1 MILRKP
7 YAFFI
12 KQFKMIHFVL
22 ALLISF
28 LVYRTTLIIGFF
40 SEYLSSSLVSVD
52 PTAVDR
58 LFGSEVYAAIF
69 AIIAASILLLW
80 VLVVK
85 KKPFLFYIANIA
97 IIVAVLIIF
106 NFASSVIS
114 DLIYHTVHLRTIR
127 LARDLLLISIVGQLF
142 SLIKVFIYATG
153 FDIKKFDFGQDL
165 SDLQIDEEDNEEFEF
180 EINVDTN
187 KAHRQVRRRVRFSK
201 YVYVEN
207 KFIINIGL
215 LLLVAIIFFV
225 VYFNQNIY
233 NKVYKENNAFI
244 TSDFNIQI
252 NNSYITKKNHKNEDV
267 SHYKMSFVVVEIQ
280 LMKHGVKNIKLDSAR
295 CQLIVNNKSYYH
307 HFGVNELVPDLGFA
321 YGNENIPGEFTRYLL
336 IYEVPEKYLEDGV
349 MQFKYLDTFGFEKGR
364 WQPRFVHVDL
374 SPRNLD
380 KIVKT
385 NNYNL
390 GDEVSFKDSI
400 LGDTTFKLNS
410 VNIAKEYKLNYQFCA
425 KKDEC
430 YDSVEYLKPD
440 IYNQYDKAIMEING
454 IVNFDNNLAIT
465 PIVDTYEFIEKFGTI
480 SYKINNQLKEHK
492 VPLKEVKPLKFR
504 KTNNYYIEVLSEV
517 EKATEVYLNFNI
529 RDMKYIYRLK

>member
-69 AIIAASILLLW
+69 TIIAASILLLW
-80 VLVVK
+80 ILVVK
-85 KKPFLFYIANIA
+85 KKPFLFYITNIVVIA
-97 IIVAVLIIF
+97 AVLFIF
-106 NFASSVIS
+106 NFASSVIN
-114 DLIYHTVHLRTIR
+114 DLIFQTVHLRTIR
-127 LARDLLLISIVGQLF
+127 LARDLLLISVVGQLF

-165 SDLQIDEEDNEEFEF
+165 SDLQIEEEDNEEFEF

-187 KAHRQVRRRVRFSK
+187 KAHRHVRRRVRFSK

-207 KFIINIGL
+207 KFLINIGL

-233 NKVYKENNAFI
+233 NKVYKEKNAFL
-244 TSDFNIQI
+244 TSEFNIQI
-252 NNSYITKKNHKNEDV
+252 NNSYITKRNHKNKDV
-267 SHYKMSFVVVEIQ
+267 SHYKMSFVAVEIQ
-280 LMKHGVKNIKLDSAR
+280 LMKHGVKNIKLDPAR

-307 HFGVNELVPDLGFA
+307 QFGVNELVPDLGPA
-321 YGNENIPGEFTRYLL
+321 YGNENIPSEFTRYLL
-336 IYEVPEKYLEDGV
+336 IYEVPEKYLEDGK
-349 MQFKYLDTFGFEKGR
+349 MQFKYLDTFGFENGR

-374 SPRNLD
+374 NPRKLD
-380 KIVKT
+380 KVVKT
-385 NNYNL
+385 NNFKL
-390 GDEVSFKDSI
+390 GDELSFAESI

-410 VNIAKEYKLNYQFCA
+410 VNIAREYKLNYQFCA

-430 YDSVEYLKPD
+430 YDSVEYLRTD
-440 IYNQYDKAIMEING
+440 IYNQYDKTIMEING
-454 IVNFDNNLAIT
+454 VVNFDNKLAIP
-465 PIVDTYEFIEKFGTI
+465 PIVDTYEFIEKFGSI
-480 SYKINNQLKEHK
+480 SYKINGQLKEHK
-492 VPLKEVKPLKFR
+492 VEIKQVKPLKFR
-504 KTNNYYIEVLSEV
+504 KANNYYIEVLSEV
-517 EKATEVYLNFNI
+517 EKASEIYLNFNI
-529 RDMKYIYRLK
+529 RDIKYIYQLK